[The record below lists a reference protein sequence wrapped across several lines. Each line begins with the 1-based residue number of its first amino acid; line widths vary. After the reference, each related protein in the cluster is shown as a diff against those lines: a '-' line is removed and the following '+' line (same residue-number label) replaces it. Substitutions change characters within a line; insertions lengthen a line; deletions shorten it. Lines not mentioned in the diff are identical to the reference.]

1 MFKYA
6 RLEPYADCS
15 GFKIFDRRTER
26 HVGEVTRLKEGGYNV
41 TIRGNLVGQASIS
54 WQACYIA
61 DQYLA
66 SVGSPQKKRKK

>member
-26 HVGEVTRLKEGGYNV
+26 QVGEVIRVKDGGYNII
-41 TIRGNLVGQASIS
+41 IRGQVIGEASIS
-54 WQACYIA
+54 WQACSIA
-61 DQYLA
+61 DRYLA
-66 SVGSPQKKRKK
+66 SAGSPQKKRKK